1 MISSSASVSPL
12 AIIEEGVTIGD
23 NSKIW
28 EFAKIRSGAVIGS
41 NVVVGQGVYIGP
53 KVRIGDNCKI
63 QNYALLYEP
72 CELGHGV
79 FVGPGVI
86 FTNDKHPRA
95 INDDGTPK
103 LAHDWTP
110 EGVLVG
116 DGASIGAGA
125 ICVAPVS
132 VGKFALVAAGA
143 VVVRDVGEGDT
154 VRGVPAQ

>member
-1 MISSSASVSPL
+1 MISNSAWVSPL

-28 EFAKIRSGAVIGS
+28 EFAKIRAGAVIGS

-72 CELGHGV
+72 CELGQGV

-95 INDDGTPK
+95 INIDGTPK
-103 LAHDWTP
+103 SAQDWTP
-110 EGVLVG
+110 EGVFVG

-125 ICVAPVS
+125 ICVAPLRI
-132 VGKFALVAAGA
+132 GHFAFVAAGA
-143 VVVRDVGEGDT
+143 VVTRDLDDGQR
-154 VRGVPAQ
+154 VRGVPAK

>member
-1 MISSSASVSPL
+1 MISSSAWVSPL

-28 EFAKIRSGAVIGS
+28 EFAKIRAGAIIGS
-41 NVVVGQGVYIGP
+41 NVFVCQGVYIGP
-53 KVRIGDNCKI
+53 KVRVGDNCKI

-95 INDDGTPK
+95 INEDGTLK
-103 LAHDWTP
+103 SAQDWNP

-125 ICVAPVS
+125 ICVAPIS

-143 VVVRDVGEGDT
+143 VVVRDVGEGVT